1 MKSGVLRDPAR
12 LRLVVFVVAL
22 VATAAVLYFARRTLL
37 SLLLGLVLAYVL
49 DPAVSWVSRRVRGSR
64 ALATSIVFVLLVLAL
79 TGFLLIVVP
88 VINGQLVEVR
98 QRFPVYRA
106 EIEARVVPLLN
117 QAREAYPLQ
126 YEALSEKLQL
136 VVQEKWP
143 EMIRSA
149 FSWLGGVFSSVLG
162 FLLFLLDLIFVP
174 VFAFYLLVDFPK
186 LKEGIRQLVPRAYR
200 EVTFERLG
208 EVDGAVSSYLRGQLV
223 IAMILAAINGIGL
236 TVIGVPMGLV
246 IGIIA
251 GLANMIPYM
260 ALVVGLAPALLLCW
274 IEYQSLGRLI
284 AVALVFAGAQ
294 MLEGTVLSPKILSKS
309 VNLHPVWVL
318 LSIIIGGRL
327 FGLAGMLVAVPAA
340 AAIQVFVRHW
350 VRTYKS
356 SAVYDGAP
364 APAAATAAGATSAA
378 AVVEPMAPAPE
389 SSPPDGDSLE

>member
-1 MKSGVLRDPAR
+1 MKTGVQRDPAR
-12 LRLVVFVVAL
+12 LRLIVFVVAL
-22 VATAAVLYFARRTLL
+22 VATAAVLYFASRTLL

-49 DPAVSWVSRRVRGSR
+49 DPAVTWVARRTRGSR
-64 ALATSIVFVLLVLAL
+64 ALATALVFAVLVAAL

-88 VINGQLVEVR
+88 MINGQLVEVR

-126 YEALSEKLQL
+126 YEALREKLQS

-186 LKEGIRQLVPRAYR
+186 ITEGARQLVPRAYR
-200 EVTFERLG
+200 DVTIERLG

-236 TVIGVPMGLV
+236 TVIGVPMGLL
-246 IGIIA
+246 IGIVA

-350 VRTYKS
+350 IRSYKS
-356 SAVYDGAP
+356 SAVYGAP
-364 APAAATAAGATSAA
+364 AAEAATAAGVVAVPAVAATAT
-378 AVVEPMAPAPE
+378 VAPE
-389 SSPPDGDSLE
+389 PASPDGADPE

>member
-1 MKSGVLRDPAR
+1 VL
-12 LRLVVFVVAL
+12 F
-22 VATAAVLYFARRTLL
+22 FARRTLL
-37 SLLLGLVLAYVL
+37 PLLLGLVLAYVL
-49 DPAVSWVSRRVRGSR
+49 DPAVSWIARRTRGSR
-64 ALATSIVFVLLVLAL
+64 SVATALVFAALVAAL
-79 TGFLLIVVP
+79 TGFVLIVVP
-88 VINGQLVEVR
+88 VINAQLVEVR
-98 QRFPVYRA
+98 QRFPIYRA
-106 EIEARVVPLLN
+106 EIESRVVPILD
-117 QAREAYPLQ
+117 QARKAYPLQ
-126 YEALSEKLQL
+126 YDALREKLQS

-149 FSWLGGVFSSVLG
+149 FAWLGGVFSSVLG

-186 LKEGIRQLVPRAYR
+186 LKNGIRQLVPFAFR
-200 EVTFERLG
+200 EVTLERLG
-208 EVDGAVSSYLRGQLV
+208 EVDEAVSSYLRGQLL
-223 IAMILAAINGIGL
+223 IAVILAAINGIGL

-246 IGIIA
+246 IGILA

-274 IEYQSLGRLI
+274 IEYQSPGRMI
-284 AVALVFAGAQ
+284 AVAAVFAGAQ

-350 VRTYKS
+350 IRTYKS
-356 SAVYDGAP
+356 SAVYGAP
-364 APAAATAAGATSAA
+364 VPPAAADEPPPAAAPALSAA
-378 AVVEPMAPAPE
+378 PTAVTPTD
-389 SSPPDGDSLE
+389 DGKPT

>member
-1 MKSGVLRDPAR
+1 MKASVQRDPAR
-12 LRLVVFVVAL
+12 LRLAVFVVAL
-22 VATAAVLYFARRTLL
+22 IATAAVLYFASRTLL

-49 DPAVSWVSRRVRGSR
+49 DPAVSWVARRTRGSR
-64 ALATSIVFVLLVLAL
+64 ALATALVFAVLVAAL

-106 EIEARVVPLLN
+106 EIEARVVPILR

-126 YEALSEKLQL
+126 YEALSEKLRS

-200 EVTFERLG
+200 AVTIERLG
-208 EVDGAVSSYLRGQLV
+208 EVDGAVSSYLRGQLL

-274 IEYQSLGRLI
+274 IEYQSPGRLI

-350 VRTYKS
+350 VQTYKS
-356 SAVYDGAP
+356 SAVYGAP
-364 APAAATAAGATSAA
+364 GAAAVAGAAPAAAAVESAT
-378 AVVEPMAPAPE
+378 PAPE
-389 SSPPDGDSLE
+389 PSPPDGGSSG

>member
-1 MKSGVLRDPAR
+1 MTSVAQRDPAR

-22 VATAAVLYFARRTLL
+22 VVSAAVLYFASRTLL

-49 DPAVSWVSRRVRGSR
+49 DPAVTWLAPRTLRSR
-64 ALATSIVFVLLVLAL
+64 ALATALVFAALVAAL
-79 TGFLLIVVP
+79 TGFLLLVVP

-106 EIEARVVPLLN
+106 EIEARVVPILN

-126 YEALSEKLQL
+126 YEALSEKLRS

-149 FSWLGGVFSSVLG
+149 FAWLGGVFSSVLG

-186 LKEGIRQLVPRAYR
+186 ITEGARQLVPRAYR
-200 EVTFERLG
+200 EVTVERLG
-208 EVDGAVSSYLRGQLV
+208 EVDGVVSSYLRGQLV
-223 IAMILAAINGIGL
+223 IAVILAAINGIGL

-274 IEYQSLGRLI
+274 IEYQSLGRLA

-327 FGLAGMLVAVPAA
+327 LGLAGMLIAVPAA

-350 VRTYKS
+350 IRSYKS
-356 SAVYDGAP
+356 SAIYGAP
-364 APAAATAAGATSAA
+364 IAEGATPGGAVVVTSAA
-378 AVVEPMAPAPE
+378 PTPTPEPEPTGGPE
-389 SSPPDGDSLE
+389 PE

>member
-1 MKSGVLRDPAR
+1 MKRSAPRDPAV
-12 LRLVVFVVAL
+12 LRLVTFALAVAG
-22 VATAAVLYFARRTLL
+22 TGAVLFFARGMLL
-37 SLLLGLVLAYVL
+37 PLLLGLVLAYVL
-49 DPAVSWVSRRVRGSR
+49 DPAVGGVARYCRGSR
-64 ALATSIVFVLLVLAL
+64 TVATALVFFAMVLAL
-79 TGFLLIVVP
+79 TGFLLVVVP
-88 VINGQLVEVR
+88 LINGQLVEVR

-106 EIEARVVPLLN
+106 EVEARVVPILE
-117 QAREAYPLQ
+117 QARQAYPLQ
-126 YEALSEKLQL
+126 YEALREKLQT

-149 FSWLGGVFSSVLG
+149 FAWLGGVFSSVLG

-186 LKEGIRQLVPRAYR
+186 LKEGIRQLIPHAYR
-200 EVTFERLG
+200 AVTLERLG
-208 EVDGAVSSYLRGQLV
+208 EVDAAVSSYLRGQLL

-246 IGIIA
+246 VGIVA

-274 IEYQSLGRLI
+274 IEYQSPGRLI

-318 LSIIIGGRL
+318 LSIIVGGRL

-350 VRTYKS
+350 LRTYRE
-356 SAVYDGAP
+356 SAIYGSPPIAESAGAGAAAQPVPIAADVPP
-364 APAAATAAGATSAA
+364 AP
-378 AVVEPMAPAPE
+378 
-389 SSPPDGDSLE
+389 SSGDGGGRP